1 MLTIRV
7 LYRNTAVHE
16 MIIGLNSL
24 AQIVDMLNS
33 STMVE
38 AYQIWQAGGIVKDY
52 QNFGWIH
59 KPEKWMVD
67 GFIAKRV

>member
-24 AQIVDMLNS
+24 AQIVDMLNM

-52 QNFGWIH
+52 QNFGWMQ
-59 KPEKWMVD
+59 KPEKWMID
-67 GFIAKRV
+67 GFITKRV